1 MHPQK
6 AKILAGLLELARM
19 KDEMLND
26 GLAVVRAPDQ
36 YGRTGSLLTAT
47 VMLLLTGLGAVFN
60 DLSIILVSRTPDAT
74 WEKAFP
80 PTPEI

>member
-36 YGRTGSLLTAT
+36 YGWTGSLLTAT
-47 VMLLLTGLGAVFN
+47 VMLPLTGLGAVFN

>member
-6 AKILAGLLELARM
+6 AKLLAQLRESARSRDEILAEGIA
-19 KDEMLND
+19 
-26 GLAVVRAPDQ
+26 AVRAPHR
-36 YGRTGSLLTAT
+36 YGWSDSLLIAT
-47 VMLLLTGLGAVFN
+47 VMLPLTGLGAVFN

-80 PTPEI
+80 PPPEI